1 MTTRASYVSVVDPVS
16 MALERVKTIL
26 FRPFDLGKWFTIGF
40 CAWLAELGKKG
51 GGGSGGGGGGG
62 GSGPQGAAD
71 IGREITRAAEDATD
85 FVAANLDWII
95 PVAIGILVVIVGL
108 WLLVMWLSSRGRFMF
123 LDCIAHNKAEVKNP
137 WNQFRDHGNR
147 LFGFR
152 IALGVIGFL
161 TGILFLVLCGI
172 VIFLAATS
180 FGWNVLSISGIVAC
194 GLLFF
199 ATMIVFGLIA
209 KFTTD
214 FAVPIMYLHTS
225 SPVEAWRALLDVL
238 TINKARFFLYILFQ
252 MVIGIA
258 IGVMVLATVCVTC
271 CCAGC
276 LFMIPYIGT
285 VALLPVH
292 VFTRSYSLYYLAQYG
307 PEFNV
312 FPSATATTVPGGGPV
327 A

>member
-1 MTTRASYVSVVDPVS
+1 MTTRASYVSVIDPVS
-16 MALERVKTIL
+16 TALERVKTIL

-40 CAWLAELGKKG
+40 CAWLAELGK
-51 GGGSGGGGGGG
+51 GGGGGGG
-62 GSGPQGAAD
+62 GGGGPRGSGD
-71 IGREITRAAEDATD
+71 IGREISRAAEDVGD

-95 PVAIGILVVIVGL
+95 PVGIAVLALIIGL
-108 WLLVMWLSSRGRFMF
+108 WLLLVWLSSRGRFMF
-123 LDCIAHNKAEVKNP
+123 LDCVAHNKAEVKNP
-137 WNQFRDHGNR
+137 WNQFREHGNR

-152 IALGVIGFL
+152 IALGIIGFL
-161 TGILFLVLCGI
+161 TGILFLALCGI
-172 VIFLAATS
+172 VVFLAATS

-199 ATMIVFGLIA
+199 ATMIVFGLIG

-214 FAVPIMYLHTS
+214 FAVPIMYRHTS

-238 TINKARFFLYILFQ
+238 TANKARFFLYILFQ
-252 MVIGIA
+252 MVIGIT
-258 IGVMVLATVCVTC
+258 IGVIVMATVCVTC

-276 LFMIPYIGT
+276 LFAIPYIGT

-307 PEFNV
+307 LEFDV
-312 FPSATATTVPGGGPV
+312 FPSETGTTTPAGGPV